1 MNTSKLCFFILANQN
16 IFDGTCP
23 DLVVCK
29 RALFLAGGTSNLK
42 PKHWCAKCSCDVG
55 SNLTHG
61 NVNKIG
67 LKVEKTKHKYQ
78 KCKNDKTLF

>member
-29 RALFLAGGTSNLK
+29 RALFLVGGKSNLK
-42 PKHWCAKCSCDVG
+42 PKHWCAKSLVMSDRIYHMVMW
-55 SNLTHG
+55 
-61 NVNKIG
+61 KIG
-67 LKVEKTKHKYQ
+67 LKVEKTKLTQ
-78 KCKNDKTLF
+78 IFEM